1 MVTMA
6 EGEKDKRMSAGRDI
20 TINGG
25 DDKTT
30 NEDLSKQEL
39 VSPFITTSDIVNN
52 LNKQLAMLSDGAPGE
67 GEGSTSTTTTSIG
80 STGPLEALSSLRQ
93 KPRFELNKRLPDGSA
108 VPATTE
114 EISAADFKTKL
125 EQAASF
131 VSQLA
136 TPRDRQYWAEQQ
148 RLLGNRYFES
158 GDYKAAMDVYLT
170 CLLVKE
176 NTPDFVQVTL
186 FPVLNNLAQCT
197 LQLGMYKKTIAFCSI
212 AIEEM
217 GKIHNKS
224 NNNKTAGEEVVFSE
238 VTATV
243 NDMFVAARNNNNN
256 MDGKT
261 TKKNDE
267 KEHQS
272 SSPNNNATAVIDAL
286 ALCKIYFK
294 KAKAERLSGLY
305 EESRQDLNYSL
316 DFLEQKGHEVKSSS
330 STVATAATAATT
342 TNSSSDRV
350 VDEDNNRPNE
360 ENNDDISLE
369 PYHRA
374 IQKEYRSLDI
384 AEKEARKNRQRQKR
398 AMQKVL
404 SSSETKIQSKN
415 DDSNSSNKSSPLLYG
430 DRISFSSSMSGGGGP
445 SSESRQFSTLR
456 ARRVTNNKTTTFS
469 TNTSSNEDDNYSYQH
484 VIRYYW
490 DMVARVTQSLLIILG
505 DDEVEEDGDNKNMD
519 KKQR

>member
-52 LNKQLAMLSDGAPGE
+52 LNKQLAILSDGAVGE
-67 GEGSTSTTTTSIG
+67 GEGSTSSTTTNIG

-108 VPATTE
+108 VPATPE

-125 EQAASF
+125 KQAASF
-131 VSQLA
+131 VSLLA

-158 GDYKAAMDVYLT
+158 ADYKSAMDVYLT

-176 NTPDFVQVTL
+176 NTRDFVQVTL

-217 GKIHNKS
+217 GKVHSKS
-224 NNNKTAGEEVVFSE
+224 NNNKTVGEEVVFSE

-316 DFLEQKGHEVKSSS
+316 DFLEQKGPEVKISS
-330 STVATAATAATT
+330 STASTT
-342 TNSSSDRV
+342 TTTSPLSSDRV
-350 VDEDNNRPNE
+350 DDEDKESRTNTDNT
-360 ENNDDISLE
+360 SLE

-404 SSSETKIQSKN
+404 SSSEAKRQSKN
-415 DDSNSSNKSSPLLYG
+415 DASNSSNTISSLLYG
-430 DRISFSSSMSGGGGP
+430 DKISSSSSMSDGGGP

-456 ARRVTNNKTTTFS
+456 ARRVTNNKTRETS
-469 TNTSSNEDDNYSYQH
+469 TKTSSNEDDNYSYQH
-484 VIRYYW
+484 VVRYYW
-490 DMVARVTQSLLIILG
+490 DVVARVTQSLLIILG